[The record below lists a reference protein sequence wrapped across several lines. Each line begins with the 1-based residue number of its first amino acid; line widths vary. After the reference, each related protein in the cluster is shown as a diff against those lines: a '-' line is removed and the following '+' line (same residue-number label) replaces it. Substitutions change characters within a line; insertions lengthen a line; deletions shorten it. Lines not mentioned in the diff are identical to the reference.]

1 MFQLRSDLPS
11 LYLYECTRA
20 SFTLHLYDL
29 WSLLVL
35 QCDIAKWALHP
46 RLKLIRAFREGCHSL
61 DHIGNLLHLWYLGIQ
76 SFWFKDLT
84 DGIGALKFLQTLNL
98 ESTGILELSCSV
110 GRLTQLV
117 CLRAQQISASDG
129 VIGRLTSL
137 EELQISGHHNNDESQ
152 KKFVKDLGNL
162 CELRVL
168 RINNIRNMNECM
180 QIGLVQS
187 LSNLKKM
194 QHLTLGHSISTVN
207 MNA

>member
-1 MFQLRSDLPS
+1 MRVLAL
-11 LYLYECTRA
+11 EGCT
-20 SFTLHLYDL
+20 
-29 WSLLVL
+29 
-35 QCDIAKWALHP
+35 
-46 RLKLIRAFREGCHSL
+46 FREGCHSL
-61 DHIGNLLHLWYLGIQ
+61 EHIGNLLHLRYLGIQ

-162 CELRVL
+162 CELGVL
-168 RINNIRNMNECM
+168 KINNRRNMDECM